1 MEYTHTHTGRVLT
14 GAVGD
19 TDGSVLILGVGVR
32 LHLKRLLVVDQ
43 SLGTLG
49 HTGPGVVEV
58 AARLGEGR

>member
-1 MEYTHTHTGRVLT
+1 M
-14 GAVGD
+14 GD

-49 HTGPGVVEV
+49 HTGAWVVEV
-58 AARLGEGR
+58 TAGLDRENTQLYDTVCIA